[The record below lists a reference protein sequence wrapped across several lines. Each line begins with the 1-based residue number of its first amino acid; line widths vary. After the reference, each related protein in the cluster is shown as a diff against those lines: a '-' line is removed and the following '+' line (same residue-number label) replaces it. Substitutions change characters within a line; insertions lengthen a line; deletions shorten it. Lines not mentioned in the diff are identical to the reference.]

1 MPTLRKHKN
10 VGNTFASFD
19 NKNEVLEYL
28 SEVAHSSGESQAT
41 RFVRE
46 LTGIGVRDEER
57 NGVTLPA
64 FYSKRK
70 MYEEFC
76 FINGW
81 KVKSDNRGV
90 YPRLKDYPEQ
100 PFDDENGDMALWPTG
115 SIKNNYRDAGFDL
128 AFLNIL

>member
-10 VGNTFASFD
+10 FGNTYASFD
-19 NKNEVLEYL
+19 YKSEVLEYL

-41 RFVRE
+41 QFMRE

-70 MYEEFC
+70 MYEE
-76 FINGW
+76 
-81 KVKSDNRGV
+81 
-90 YPRLKDYPEQ
+90 
-100 PFDDENGDMALWPTG
+100 
-115 SIKNNYRDAGFDL
+115 
-128 AFLNIL
+128 